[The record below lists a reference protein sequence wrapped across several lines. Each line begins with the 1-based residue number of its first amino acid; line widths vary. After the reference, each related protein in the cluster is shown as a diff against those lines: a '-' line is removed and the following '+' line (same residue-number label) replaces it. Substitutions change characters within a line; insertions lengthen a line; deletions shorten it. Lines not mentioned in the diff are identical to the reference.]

1 MVHNR
6 LRLMAIWRVFCMKVR
21 GHLRYYGV
29 SFNTRALA
37 VFVHQA
43 IRTVYKWLNRRS
55 QRRSFNWTTFAQ
67 FVAANPL
74 PRPVIYHSLFE
85 PRAVT

>member
-1 MVHNR
+1 
-6 LRLMAIWRVFCMKVR
+6 MAIWKDFRAKVA

-43 IRTVYKWLNRRS
+43 IRIVYKWLNRRS
-55 QRRSFNWTTFAQ
+55 QRRSFNWVQFGQ
-67 FVAANPL
+67 FVAAHPL

-85 PRAVT
+85 RGTVT